1 VVGAAAVVGAP
12 AALETAPPE
21 VGAALVGAGRLR
33 TTTVVFTIRFG
44 RSALAAAVL
53 FDPSAGSAPDDICNA
68 RPPPTARVAAHAS
81 AATRAVIFGTDGDRL
96 VIEFLM
102 LGVLDLVLCLILVLP
117 GAAAR

>member
-1 VVGAAAVVGAP
+1 VGAGAGAELEPVQLGTAAV
-12 AALETAPPE
+12 E
-21 VGAALVGAGRLR
+21 VADGAGRLR

-44 RSALAAAVL
+44 RSTLAAGAL
-53 FDPSAGSAPDDICNA
+53 LDSAGSAPEDICSA